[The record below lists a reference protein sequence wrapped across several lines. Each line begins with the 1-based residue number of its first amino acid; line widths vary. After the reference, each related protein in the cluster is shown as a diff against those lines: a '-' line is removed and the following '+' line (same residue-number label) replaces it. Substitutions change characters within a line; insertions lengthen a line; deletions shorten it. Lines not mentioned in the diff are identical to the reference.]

1 MNKIAVIGSGTMGS
15 GIVQVCAQA
24 GYNVIMRD
32 INQDALDRGMKTVN
46 KNLDRLVKKRKDH

>member
-24 GYNVIMRD
+24 GYNVVMRD
-32 INQDALDRGMKTVN
+32 INQDALDRGMKYVE
-46 KNLDRLVKKRKDH
+46 KKSSSFSK